1 MIVLKMGI
9 MDYDTRKEINNLKA
23 RVKELEARLA
33 VASMPSEV
41 SALIEDLEMVPDT
54 EEEKVTLEMMEEFI
68 KDMGYQTRIRPE
80 YNSIIFTDM
89 FQDYELDI
97 LEDGPIIQLSLYVD
111 VNPDAD
117 LNMIS
122 LIISTRDLSVDVRLD
137 QEKDMIVFSLQS
149 SRLKPDTY
157 RDSIRFFIRLLEDAE
172 RRLQSLYAGSYVAK
186 KDIFGKVV
194 HS

>member
-1 MIVLKMGI
+1 
-9 MDYDTRKEINNLKA
+9 MDQDTRKEIA
-23 RVKELEARLA
+23 RLEARIKELETRLA
-33 VASMPSEV
+33 ISSMPEAV
-41 SALIEDLEMVPDT
+41 SALIEDLQLVPDT
-54 EEEKVTLEMMEEFI
+54 KEDDKVTLEMMEEFI

-97 LEDGPIIQLSLYVD
+97 LEDGPTIRLSLYVD

-149 SRLKPDTY
+149 TRLEPDTY
-157 RDSIRFFIRLLEDAE
+157 RDSIRFFIRLLEDSD
-172 RRLQSLYAGSYVAK
+172 RRLQSLYAGSYAVRK
-186 KDIFGKVV
+186 ESVGKVV

>member
-1 MIVLKMGI
+1 
-9 MDYDTRKEINNLKA
+9 MDHETRKEIA
-23 RVKELEARLA
+23 RLEARIKELETRLA
-33 VASMPSEV
+33 ISSMPEAV
-41 SALIEDLEMVPDT
+41 SALIEDLQLVPDT
-54 EEEKVTLEMMEEFI
+54 KEDDKVTLEMMEEFI

-137 QEKDMIVFSLQS
+137 QEKEMIVFSLQS

-157 RDSIRFFIRLLEDAE
+157 RDSIRFFIRLLEDSE
-172 RRLQSLYAGSYVAK
+172 RRLQSLYAGSYAVRK
-186 KDIFGKVV
+186 ENFGKVV